1 MLELRGFG
9 IEINGINEQVVE
21 MKRNVLRALRQTRK
35 EARGNGVV
43 AVKGGVKRKPIQPR
57 AMAISQEIA
66 NSTSLT
72 GSR

>member
-43 AVKGGVKRKPIQPR
+43 AVKGGVKG
-57 AMAISQEIA
+57 SQFSHA
-66 NSTSLT
+66 RWLSVK
-72 GSR
+72 R